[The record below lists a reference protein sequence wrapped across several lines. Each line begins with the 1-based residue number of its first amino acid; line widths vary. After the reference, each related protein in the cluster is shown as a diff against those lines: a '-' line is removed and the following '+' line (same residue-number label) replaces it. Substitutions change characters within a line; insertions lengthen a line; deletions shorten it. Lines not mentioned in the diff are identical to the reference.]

1 MEPCTIIILGAT
13 GDLSKR
19 KLIPAVYRLLKDNY
33 LDRCALVGLSLADGT
48 AENMLEAARP
58 FITDFDQGVWD
69 RLRSYASYVQGDF
82 HDIGMY
88 ARLAGTLT
96 EVEKQHD
103 LPGNRLLYLATMP
116 EHFATLTKQLA
127 LHRIIS
133 RGSEAAGKGWQRVVY
148 EKPFGHDGRSAEDI
162 NQAIR
167 SVFDESQVYRIDH
180 YLGKEVVSTIT
191 TLRCANMIFMPLW
204 QREYIESVQIILN
217 EKRGIEQ
224 RGRYYNSYGALK
236 DMVQNH
242 MLQLLALVAM
252 EPPAKFEDQHIRDA
266 KAQVLSKTNVVDV
279 LLGQYDG
286 YRDEAFIPKD
296 SQTDTF
302 AALKL
307 SIDNDRW
314 RGVPFYLK
322 TGKNLY
328 EYSASIH
335 LKLKPVAHM
344 ADIAPGA
351 QANSITLQIE
361 PEEGFLLNLNTDVP
375 GQPMQT
381 TPITMQWS
389 HKCVFGHNTPK
400 SYERLLA
407 DAIRGDQ
414 SVFVR
419 FDEIAHSWR
428 IIDSIKSEER
438 ERHTYAQ
445 GGRGP
450 KELEAFAE
458 THDMEW
464 YR

>member
-19 KLIPAVYRLLKDNY
+19 KLIPAVYRLLKDRII
-33 LDRCALVGLSLADGT
+33 DRCALVGLSLADGT
-48 AENMLEAARP
+48 ADDMLAAARP
-58 FITDFDQGVWD
+58 FITDFDEQIWEQ
-69 RLRSYASYVQGDF
+69 LKNCSSYVQGDF

-88 ARLAGTLT
+88 ARLAGTLVD
-96 EVEKQHD
+96 VEKKHN

-133 RGSEAAGKGWQRVVY
+133 RGSDAAGKGWQRVVY
-148 EKPFGHDGRSAEDI
+148 EKPFGHDGTSAEQI
-162 NQAIR
+162 NQAIH

-204 QREYIESVQIILN
+204 QREYIDSVQIVLN
-217 EKRGIEQ
+217 EARGIEQ
-224 RGRYYNSYGALK
+224 RGRYYDSYGALK

-252 EPPAKFEDQHIRDA
+252 EPPVKFEDQHIRDA
-266 KAQVLSKTNVVDV
+266 KAEVLSKTTVVDA

-286 YRDEAFIPKD
+286 YKDEQFIPQN
-296 SQTDTF
+296 SATDTF

-307 SIDNDRW
+307 SINNDRW

-322 TGKNLY
+322 TGKSLY

-335 LKLKPVAHM
+335 LQLKPVARM
-344 ADIAPGA
+344 NEIAPGA

-361 PEEGFLLNLNTDVP
+361 PEEGFLLHLNTDVP
-375 GQPMQT
+375 GQPLQT

-400 SYERLLA
+400 SYERLLE

-428 IIDSIKSEER
+428 IIDMMKSELL
-438 ERHTYAQ
+438 ERHVYAP
-445 GGRGP
+445 GSRGP
-450 KELEAFAE
+450 RELEEFAKK
-458 THDMEW
+458 HNMKW